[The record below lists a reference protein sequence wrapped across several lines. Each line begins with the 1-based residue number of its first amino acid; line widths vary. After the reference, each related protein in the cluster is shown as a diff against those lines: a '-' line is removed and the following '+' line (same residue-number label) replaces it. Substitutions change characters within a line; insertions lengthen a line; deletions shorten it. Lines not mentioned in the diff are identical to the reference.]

1 MVEYMPAAFSRY
13 STTLSIATTGC
24 RMLQFMNPRKS
35 ADPYTIP
42 TRASKPVVGS
52 SINIMEGL
60 ATSSTAI
67 VSLLRCSADRPVAP
81 GMPTMAFFKSYPE
94 ILENVS
100 CFLGYPA
107 ILIVPSIYPPV
118 FLPAN
123 TSSNVVFPAPVIPIR
138 AVCDRSLYIQFM
150 NSNANMLRMLKTSEY
165 PNKML
170 TQIQYQRHSVSN
182 PLILRIAS
190 PTEKC
195 RDHQSHNSNLYGLE
209 YMDRESRK
217 RTSSGR
223 GIGQA
228 RINGGLAISSS
239 PVPPLALPDED
250 DWPDPEAV
258 TRLRLQSQ
266 LASAASCDE
275 ELRRLAGYHAVSVE
289 DLRAWD
295 GSRVGQR
302 SYVDTE
308 EHTGPA
314 GHISK

>member
-81 GMPTMAFFKSYPE
+81 GMPTMAFFKS
-94 ILENVS
+94 
-100 CFLGYPA
+100 
-107 ILIVPSIYPPV
+107 
-118 FLPAN
+118 
-123 TSSNVVFPAPVIPIR
+123 
-138 AVCDRSLYIQFM
+138 VCDRSLYIQFM